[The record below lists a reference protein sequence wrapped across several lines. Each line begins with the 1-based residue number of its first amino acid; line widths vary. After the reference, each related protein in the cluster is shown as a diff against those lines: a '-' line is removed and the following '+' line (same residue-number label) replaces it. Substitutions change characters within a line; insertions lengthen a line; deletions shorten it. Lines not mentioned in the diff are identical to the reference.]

1 MKSVCFVKIV
11 YSNKF
16 PMMSSRSKKDEVLHE
31 PKAGFKN
38 SIKITVPILRHFLP
52 IIVHF
57 TMRYIKL
64 CINITKLEKKHLIN
78 VRTTLLNLTV

>member
-1 MKSVCFVKIV
+1 M
-11 YSNKF
+11 NLRLA
-16 PMMSSRSKKDEVLHE
+16 SR
-31 PKAGFKN
+31 N

-64 CINITKLEKKHLIN
+64 CINVTKLEKKRLIN